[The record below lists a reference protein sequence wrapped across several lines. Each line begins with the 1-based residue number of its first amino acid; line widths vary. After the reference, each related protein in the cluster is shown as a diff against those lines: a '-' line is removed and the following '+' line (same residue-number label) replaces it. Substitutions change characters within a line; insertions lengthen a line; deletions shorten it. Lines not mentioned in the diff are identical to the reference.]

1 MTSTDLSPSSVAP
14 ALAVARALGAALLAV
29 DDAGGPAT
37 ESDDLLVVLQRV
49 AQDATAVI
57 ERHRSDALR
66 IGGTTHSAHSGALGA
81 LAAAFR
87 ARGVGAVTLRPG
99 ASRQD
104 LDALVSFLAAHRAD
118 PPLATWGIQVDAS
131 SGDGWA
137 ATQAFDAAYVVDPA
151 ALLSATRS
159 ALAERN
165 GMAVAACARALA
177 ATLVSTGRGAGRL
190 TLAHVGR
197 LLASPEGVALLARYV
212 TDGAGD
218 AAIHA
223 ALGRAGDHAV
233 RVLLEA
239 LADAETLAS
248 RRACFDAIAALDM
261 GTGPLVEALAD
272 ARWFVVRNAALLL
285 GELDAPGAESALAT
299 ALTHAD
305 ARVRAAV
312 AGALMKRR
320 TPPALQVLQRAVR
333 DGSAQVRLLAA
344 RAYLVGAEARPSPAP
359 LVAALDQERDDQVAR
374 EQIAALGR
382 LGSPDAIQRLVRL
395 LSAPVGQVSPAQQ
408 VAAMEALVGA
418 RGDAAVVTVRRLIDA
433 ADPDVRAAARSF
445 LRAVGDR

>member
-1 MTSTDLSPSSVAP
+1 VTSIDLTTSAVAP

-29 DDAGGPAT
+29 DDAGSPVT
-37 ESDDLLVVLQRV
+37 ESDDLLVALQRV
-49 AQDATAVI
+49 AQDTTAVI

-99 ASRQD
+99 AARLD
-104 LDALVSFLAAHRAD
+104 LDALISFLAARRPD
-118 PPLATWGIQVDAS
+118 PPQATWGIQVDAS

-137 ATQAFDAAYVVDPA
+137 ATQAFDAAYVVDPV

-159 ALAERN
+159 ALTERN

-177 ATLVSTGRGAGRL
+177 ATLISVGNGAGRL
-190 TLAHVGR
+190 TLAQVGR
-197 LLASPEGVALLARYV
+197 LLATPEGVSLLARYV

-272 ARWFVVRNAALLL
+272 SRWFVVRNAALLL
-285 GELDAPGAESALAT
+285 GELDAPGAEAALSTALAHDDT
-299 ALTHAD
+299 
-305 ARVRAAV
+305 RVRSAV
-312 AGALMKRR
+312 AGALFKRR
-320 TPPALQVLQRAVR
+320 TPAALLALQRAVR
-333 DGSAQVRLLAA
+333 DGSTQVRVLAA
-344 RAYLVGAEARPSPAP
+344 RAYLVGADARPSPAP

-395 LSAPVGQVSPAQQ
+395 LSAPVGQVSSGQQ

-445 LRAVGDR
+445 LKAVGER